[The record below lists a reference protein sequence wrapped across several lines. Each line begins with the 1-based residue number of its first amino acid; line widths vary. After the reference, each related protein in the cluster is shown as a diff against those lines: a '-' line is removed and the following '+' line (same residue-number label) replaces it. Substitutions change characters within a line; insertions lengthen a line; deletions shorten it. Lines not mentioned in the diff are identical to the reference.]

1 MLLFQVRLLL
11 CDPAR
16 SREKSSISSW
26 IIVSRSCWT
35 RSLDGDELG
44 TSGGTDTDFTVTNRL
59 VGHGVLTKVVS
70 DHVSFDFDGVPVLA
84 RVDLADGTDHLR
96 HDDTVPE
103 MRFDRRWF
111 FSVGCIFD
119 GLR

>member
-1 MLLFQVRLLL
+1 MLGQELAPFQKTSQSLVQ
-11 CDPAR
+11 C
-16 SREKSSISSW
+16 SSKSIA
-26 IIVSRSCWT
+26 
-35 RSLDGDELG
+35 RSLDGHELG
-44 TSGGTDTDFTVTNRL
+44 ASGGTDTDFTVTNGL
-59 VGHGVLTKVVS
+59 VSHGVLTEIVTN
-70 DHVSFDFDGVPVLA
+70 HVSSDFDGVPVLA